1 MHNGI
6 LPITKETF
14 KLLIQ
19 KHPDP
24 RKTLPDMLIQ
34 GPTRS
39 VHPATF
45 EIDESIII
53 NVSIITKDE
62 TRPSGLDV
70 NGWLRI

>member
-1 MHNGI
+1 
-6 LPITKETF
+6 
-14 KLLIQ
+14 
-19 KHPDP
+19 
-24 RKTLPDMLIQ
+24 MLIQ
-34 GPTRS
+34 GPARS

>member
-1 MHNGI
+1 
-6 LPITKETF
+6 
-14 KLLIQ
+14 
-19 KHPDP
+19 
-24 RKTLPDMLIQ
+24 MLIQ

-70 NGWLRI
+70 NGWLRV